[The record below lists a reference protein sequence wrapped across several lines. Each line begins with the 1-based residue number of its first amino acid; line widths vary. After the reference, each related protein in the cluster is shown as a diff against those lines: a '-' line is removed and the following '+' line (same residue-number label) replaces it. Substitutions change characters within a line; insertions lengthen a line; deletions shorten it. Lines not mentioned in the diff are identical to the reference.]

1 MWYRPTHDLDIHVA
15 DQPRSQPMSR
25 ILSRKVV
32 EALESDAELS
42 PEITRMMKNARRAS
56 DFLKAL
62 AHENR
67 LLLLCLLA
75 ERERSVTELEELLS
89 LRQTTVSQQLARLRL
104 DGLVTT
110 RRDGKTIYYSLADT
124 STLKFV
130 KVIYEMFCSGPNPAK
145 RSS

>member
-1 MWYRPTHDLDIHVA
+1 MT
-15 DQPRSQPMSR
+15 R
-25 ILSRKVV
+25 ILADDVV
-32 EALESDAELS
+32 DALESDQEIS
-42 PEITRMMKNARRAS
+42 PELTRLMHNAREAS

-104 DGLVTT
+104 DDLVTT
-110 RRDGKTIYYSLADT
+110 RRDGRTVYYSLSDARLKQFI
-124 STLKFV
+124 ST
-130 KVIYEMFCSGPNPAK
+130 IYDMFCRG
-145 RSS
+145 R

>member
-1 MWYRPTHDLDIHVA
+1 MT
-15 DQPRSQPMSR
+15 Q
-25 ILSRKVV
+25 ILSKKVV

-42 PEITRMMKNARRAS
+42 PELARMMKNARTAS

-62 AHENR
+62 AHESR
-67 LLLLCLLA
+67 LLLLCLLS

-110 RRDGKTIYYSLADT
+110 RRDGKTVYYSLADAN
-124 STLKFV
+124 TLKFV
-130 KVIYEMFCSGPNPAK
+130 KVIYEMFCSGPEAEK
-145 RSS
+145 GRT